1 MKWTAGKIT
10 YAYDEEQCTCG
21 AALCVEACAQSVL
34 DANEETDKME
44 IVNTVQCI
52 FCKLCEEICPTKAI
66 SIQGALTL
74 DDVVHERDW

>member
-1 MKWTAGKIT
+1 
-10 YAYDEEQCTCG
+10 
-21 AALCVEACAQSVL
+21 
-34 DANEETDKME
+34 ME

-74 DDVVHERDW
+74 DDVVREQDW